1 MGNKLEKSE
10 EKLVEI
16 LDKAKKIVDE
26 AEILWIKV
34 KEFPVIFKANR
45 FYTAEKKDFEGLGI
59 RVINKGKLGFANTT
73 KIEACGAIL
82 DYAKS
87 ATKFGESAQFVFPI
101 KTTLRLVKTFFNS
114 VKKITT
120 DEIKEHCTYVIKE
133 ILKKEPDAKVDVKYK
148 MSERTIR
155 ITNTKGLDI
164 NYKKT
169 LVSIY
174 VVILLIIDDSIIWIS
189 KVKASPKKTIIN
201 KEDLRQLLE
210 KAELAKK
217 VVPID
222 SGEMSV
228 IFMPSVMPI
237 PLSSF
242 TTGVNGKLVQKGASP
257 LKDKKNRRLIDRS
270 VTIHDDALLKEGVA
284 TRPFDREGI
293 ASRRI
298 PIFKNGIL
306 KNFLFDLQTAGLLR
320 QKSTGS
326 AVRDYDEMPCPGISN
341 IVVSPGEWSVADM
354 VKDIKNGI
362 IVHNVIGGGQSNIL
376 AGDFSCNVS
385 LGFRIKNGKII
396 GRVKDTMIAGNAYDV
411 MSNIEG
417 IGKKIESIG
426 CFYTPAFYFK
436 SLNVIGR

>member
-1 MGNKLEKSE
+1 
-10 EKLVEI
+10 
-16 LDKAKKIVDE
+16 
-26 AEILWIKV
+26 
-34 KEFPVIFKANR
+34 
-45 FYTAEKKDFEGLGI
+45 
-59 RVINKGKLGFANTT
+59 
-73 KIEACGAIL
+73 
-82 DYAKS
+82 
-87 ATKFGESAQFVFPI
+87 
-101 KTTLRLVKTFFNS
+101 
-114 VKKITT
+114 
-120 DEIKEHCTYVIKE
+120 
-133 ILKKEPDAKVDVKYK
+133 
-148 MSERTIR
+148 
-155 ITNTKGLDI
+155 
-164 NYKKT
+164 
-169 LVSIY
+169 
-174 VVILLIIDDSIIWIS
+174 
-189 KVKASPKKTIIN
+189 
-201 KEDLRQLLE
+201 
-210 KAELAKK
+210 
-217 VVPID
+217 
-222 SGEMSV
+222 
-228 IFMPSVMPI
+228 MPSVMPI

-257 LKDKKNRRLIDRS
+257 LKDKKNRKLIDRS

-341 IVVSPGEWSVADM
+341 IVISPGEWSVADM

-417 IGKKIESIG
+417 IGKRIESIG
-426 CFYTPAFYFK
+426 CFYTSAFYFK